1 MECIEKGGGGDGGG
15 GFSVKR
21 DVFNACFILCFL
33 RGGETGI
40 MRV

>member
-1 MECIEKGGGGDGGG
+1 MECIEKGGGSDGGG
-15 GFSVKR
+15 CFGIER

-33 RGGETGI
+33 REETEI